1 MNIDYSKSFDRQF
14 AKLSRRQ
21 KQLAMDAIELFID
34 SPFDD
39 SLRNHPLK
47 DRWVDYRS
55 ITADDDLRLHF
66 RVINEDTSLFVA
78 VGTHDKLYGQ

>member
-21 KQLAMDAIELFID
+21 KQLAIDTIELFID
-34 SPFDD
+34 DPFNK

-47 DRWVDYRS
+47 DKWINYRS
-55 ITADDDLRLHF
+55 ITADDDLRLHY
-66 RVINEDTSLFVA
+66 RVINKDTALFAA
-78 VGTHDKLYGQ
+78 VGTHDQLYK